1 MREHR
6 KRGVS
11 DISGLHAMRTLHS
24 TGRRSIPRGYQGST
38 FIDLYM
44 LSKEK
49 ERLGKETSII
59 GRRNEVVQR
68 RLRDIEQET
77 ERLKALEAKKL
88 AEGARAIRK
97 SIPYLEG
104 RTPREW
110 KRMALHY

>member
-24 TGRRSIPRGYQGST
+24 TGRRSIPRGYQSSA

-44 LSKEK
+44 MTKEK
-49 ERLGKETSII
+49 ERLEKETSVI
-59 GRRNEVVQR
+59 GRRNRVIER
-68 RLRDIEQET
+68 RIGEIEKETQKLREM
-77 ERLKALEAKKL
+77 EAGKL

-104 RTPREW
+104 HAPREW
-110 KRMALHY
+110 KRMALRY